1 MGCYAVLANEVMNHD
16 GCGYLCSCLLNII
29 CRGFLHEIFVII
41 LGFITS
47 LLPAWNYNPDDA
59 AAFAAGQAMDAR
71 EGPAQGAAD
80 GEAPGRGPVENGE
93 GAAEEGAGGG
103 NVMEN

>member
-1 MGCYAVLANEVMNHD
+1 MVV
-16 GCGYLCSCLLNII
+16 
-29 CRGFLHEIFVII
+29 V

-71 EGPAQGAAD
+71 EAPAQGDAD
-80 GEAPGRGPVENGE
+80 GEAPGGGPLRMGKPLLRRGLMV
-93 GAAEEGAGGG
+93 A
-103 NVMEN
+103 MLWRTDDR

>member
-1 MGCYAVLANEVMNHD
+1 MVV
-16 GCGYLCSCLLNII
+16 
-29 CRGFLHEIFVII
+29 V

-71 EGPAQGAAD
+71 EAPAQGDAD
-80 GEAPGRGPVENGE
+80 GEAPGGGPVENGE
-93 GAAEEGAGGG
+93 AAAEEGADGG

>member
-1 MGCYAVLANEVMNHD
+1 M
-16 GCGYLCSCLLNII
+16 
-29 CRGFLHEIFVII
+29 VII

-71 EGPAQGAAD
+71 EVPAQGAAD
-80 GEAPGRGPVENGE
+80 GEAPGREPVENGE
-93 GAAEEGAGGG
+93 AAAEEGADGG
-103 NVMEN
+103 NVMDN